1 MERPS
6 HLYKY
11 RPINIR
17 TLFSLYKS
25 EIYFA
30 RYEEFNDPFDSL
42 IPKMVVPPERQQ
54 SIIKSIELYED
65 NYSALLDRVRKEGF
79 NAVFLRDHEAQ
90 IKRLHEKTR
99 VFTLS
104 QRCDSPLM
112 FAHYADGSKGICVEY
127 LTECL
132 PFVENLKG
140 VDYPPV
146 YPTWEYGVT
155 SGNVEED
162 FDKLVKLHYYTKS
175 PDWAY
180 EKEWRIVRNACD
192 GDTGIH
198 QYPEQMLTA
207 VVFGYKASVEAKRLV
222 MELLRNRPSEIKFGE
237 VVGIKED
244 FSLEIEEL
252 SI

>member
-17 TLFSLYKS
+17 TLLSLHDSEVYFS
-25 EIYFA
+25 

-42 IPKMVVPPERQQ
+42 IPRMVVSPERQQ
-54 SIIKSIELYED
+54 SIVKSIELYKD
-65 NYSALLDRVRKEGF
+65 NYSDLLDRVHKEGF

-90 IKRLHEKTR
+90 IKRLQDKTR

-104 QRCDSPLM
+104 QRCNSPLM
-112 FAHYADGSKGICVEY
+112 FAHYADGGKGICIEY

-132 PFVENLKG
+132 PFVGNLKA

-162 FDKLVKLHYYTKS
+162 FDRLVRLHYYTKS
-175 PDWAY
+175 PHWAY
-180 EKEWRIVRNACD
+180 EKEWRIVRNTFD

-198 QYPEQMLTA
+198 RYPERMLTG
-207 VVFGYKASVEAKRLV
+207 VIFGYKAGAEAKRLV
-222 MELLRNRPSEIKFGE
+222 MELVKNRPSKTRFGE
-237 VVGIKED
+237 VVGMKED
-244 FSLEIEEL
+244 FSLEIQEL
-252 SI
+252 SM